1 VAWFGVRLLFE
12 AIHSEEKPDARD
24 LFEDRIL
31 LVEAE
36 DSSEAR
42 AKAERLGF
50 GDQPEY
56 RNQYGDVVSWRLV
69 EVLDVCALREEP
81 SGKGTEVFWSF
92 LSREEVDQLRK
103 WQEPFEDRE

>member
-12 AIHSEEKPDARD
+12 AIHSEEEPDARD

-31 LVEAE
+31 LIEAE
-36 DSSEAR
+36 DSSQAR
-42 AKAERLGF
+42 ANVERLGV

-56 RNQYGDVVSWRLV
+56 RNQYGNLVSWRLV
-69 EVLDVCALREEP
+69 DVLDVRALREERP
-81 SGKGTEVFWSF
+81 GDGSEVFWSF

-103 WQEPFEDRE
+103 WQEPFDDRG